1 MLYTSPDLNIE
12 AWVEFS
18 DGRKLNEHRLTRV
31 RDDKT
36 GQADALCKAYLE
48 CEEGE
53 SFKVKLSAPPY
64 MMLSQPGLVA
74 YLYIDGRSVDGRHW
88 PRPVNQVTFETL
100 FKREGGQMFSC
111 DLAFAALSKTDDEGE
126 VTCRGAEVD
135 NLCRIEVVVRRGSK
149 RPSQALYA
157 PKSAGDVGKVHE
169 KQIKLGSTVVGKNQ
183 KVFVPG
189 GSSHFVPDPR
199 RPDVARFQWTYH
211 TKSKL
216 SIMGIIED
224 EPEEAPLPN
233 PRKRRQQSSASAEA
247 ADLDDVDDGIQAV
260 DAPVVKKEKKARAS
274 GVKQEPIPVYE
285 YGTGTSSGNRNKV
298 DSVIDL
304 TGDD

>member
-1 MLYTSPDLNIE
+1 ME
-12 AWVEFS
+12 C
-18 DGRKLNEHRLTRV
+18 DGILTE
-31 RDDKT
+31 
-36 GQADALCKAYLE
+36 Q
-48 CEEGE
+48 

-111 DLAFAALSKTDDEGE
+111 DLAFAALVSLELSYNPAKSRADATQSKTDDEGE

-169 KQIKLGSTVVGKNQ
+169 KQIKLGSTVV
-183 KVFVPG
+183 
-189 GSSHFVPDPR
+189 
-199 RPDVARFQWTYH
+199 
-211 TKSKL
+211 
-216 SIMGIIED
+216 
-224 EPEEAPLPN
+224 
-233 PRKRRQQSSASAEA
+233 
-247 ADLDDVDDGIQAV
+247 
-260 DAPVVKKEKKARAS
+260 
-274 GVKQEPIPVYE
+274 
-285 YGTGTSSGNRNKV
+285 
-298 DSVIDL
+298 
-304 TGDD
+304 